1 MTQVLRKMIGI
12 AGLAMMVG
20 AAGCGGDDEPPQK
33 RTKRSSGG
41 RAKVS
46 KKAQPGKKG
55 ARGGLQF
62 YVKVEDVA
70 RAKCTGAEEVCAK
83 EAKAIR
89 HRFTTRDF
97 EQDLTGSENRD
108 PFRSY
113 VLRDPNAQRSG
124 DGNTGVKASETCKKE
139 RMRAPNPLAKDA
151 AARKSSALRDLR
163 LKGIV
168 LQGTKSYAVFTD
180 RSSYGHI
187 VRIGDCL
194 GKEKAYVAKIG
205 AGFVELEIV
214 QESTDGPRP
223 VQKRE
228 IALHPE
234 ELQLDTLDDE

>member
-1 MTQVLRKMIGI
+1 MTKVREIIWI
-12 AGLAMMVG
+12 AGLSVVIG
-20 AAGCGGDDEPPQK
+20 LAGCGDEEPVKREK
-33 RTKRSSGG
+33 RTTSAGG
-41 RAKVS
+41 RAKVA
-46 KKAQPGKKG
+46 KKKG
-55 ARGGLQF
+55 KAGAKKGGALQF
-62 YVKVEDVA
+62 YTKVEDVA
-70 RAKCTGAEEVCAK
+70 RTYCTGTEEDCEK

-89 HRFTTRDF
+89 HRFTIRDF
-97 EQDLTGSENRD
+97 EQDITGTDNRD

-113 VLRDPNAQRSG
+113 VLRDPSLQAGSG
-124 DGNTGVKASETCKKE
+124 NESGVRASETCKKE
-139 RMRAPNPLAKDA
+139 RMRAPNPLSKDA
-151 AARKSSALRDLR
+151 KARASFALRDLK

-168 LQGTKSYAVFTD
+168 LQGTQSYAVFTD

-214 QESTDGPRP
+214 QDSADGPRP

-234 ELQLDTLDDE
+234 ELQLDNLEDE